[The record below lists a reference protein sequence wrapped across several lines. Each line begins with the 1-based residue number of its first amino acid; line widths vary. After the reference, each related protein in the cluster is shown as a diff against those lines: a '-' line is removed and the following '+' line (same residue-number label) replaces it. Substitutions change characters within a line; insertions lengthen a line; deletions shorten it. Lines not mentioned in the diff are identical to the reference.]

1 MMENITKVLL
11 SKVKQDNYS
20 DSISCK
26 GNSDTRD
33 RGQKYNKASVGLL
46 TFIKNVLLDDSTV

>member
-1 MMENITKVLL
+1 MMENVSKLL
-11 SKVKQDNYS
+11 LCKVKQDI

-33 RGQKYNKASVGLL
+33 RGLMKCNKDSAGLL
-46 TFIKNVLLDDSTV
+46 TFIKMLIR